1 MLNQW
6 LERELLKR
14 VKQANNSATSY
25 MLLFVVDQ

>member
-6 LERELLKR
+6 LEVNSLKR
-14 VKQANNSATSY
+14 VKQANISATSY